1 MKRMEPNLRQPIE
14 SGDLLYDLVLAQQA
28 DEEELKN
35 TLYQNQTLEDFSGGR
50 MEFQNCVFRGCQF
63 VRCRLDNF
71 SFTDVLLEN
80 CNLSGSTL
88 RDLATQRV
96 ILRGCKLMG
105 CNLSQSL
112 LQNTAFLN
120 CNLRYAVL
128 AGSKLKSVLLDGCTL
143 EEASKGWSFPTATS
157 SASSCCTPRWRAST
171 CAAARLRACALLSRT
186 CGALSS
192 PPNRPST
199 WSPFWG

>member
-1 MKRMEPNLRQPIE
+1 M
-14 SGDLLYDLVLAQQA
+14 
-28 DEEELKN
+28 
-35 TLYQNQTLEDFSGGR
+35 
-50 MEFQNCVFRGCQF
+50 
-63 VRCRLDNF
+63 
-71 SFTDVLLEN
+71 
-80 CNLSGSTL
+80 
-88 RDLATQRV
+88 

-143 EEASKGWSFPTATS
+143 EEADCSELKLKGLELSDCDLKRIQLLHT
-157 SASSCCTPRWRAST
+157 RWRAST
-171 CAAARLRACALLSRT
+171 CAAARLRACALPSRT
-186 CGALSS
+186 CEALSS

>member
-28 DEEELKN
+28 TRRSLKN
-35 TLYQNQTLEDFSGGR
+35 TLYQNQTLEDFSGGGWS
-50 MEFQNCVFRGCQF
+50 FKTASF
-63 VRCRLDNF
+63 VAASLCGAGWTTFPSPMCCWKTATSPEAPCATWRP
-71 SFTDVLLEN
+71 
-80 CNLSGSTL
+80 SGDSA
-88 RDLATQRV
+88 R
-96 ILRGCKLMG
+96 CKLMG

-143 EEASKGWSFPTATS
+143 EEADCSELKLKGLELLDCDLKRIQLLHTPLEGIDLR
-157 SASSCCTPRWRAST
+157 SCENCGPAP
-171 CAAARLRACALLSRT
+171 SRRGPAG
-186 CGALSS
+186 CS
-192 PPNRPST
+192 RHR
-199 WSPFWG
+199 